1 VGELCA
7 QDLGLQVTLSGVTL
21 FSVMTPE
28 NPFVFGE
35 IIDDARFVDRTDELD
50 QLVRDLAEFRFGPA
64 SSVQKTL
71 QSLDARDILDRYRGE
86 YFFLDPLLPC
96 WIRTRTT

>member
-1 VGELCA
+1 MA
-7 QDLGLQVTLSGVTL
+7 AIFSSGLVLPSCRLRQLATL

-50 QLVRDLAEFRFGPA
+50 QLVRDLLSIE
-64 SSVQKTL
+64 
-71 QSLDARDILDRYRGE
+71 
-86 YFFLDPLLPC
+86 
-96 WIRTRTT
+96 